1 MFYLV
6 IFIFLLLCSLGQYYS
21 RSKTE
26 IQLSNVF
33 FYTIIFMLIIVGG
46 FRFETGGDWPG
57 YKALYDQTDT
67 RAIEPLFKGVI
78 NLSKLIGNYQW
89 IFVFCEIIRFTTM
102 AIFLERNS
110 YYDKKYKILFILL
123 YYVMYWFYYDLVIIR
138 QSTAA
143 AIFSFGLLKEN
154 KIGFKKYCLYVL
166 LAIGFHFSSVILFF
180 AYPFFYKVSK
190 KTMGILSLVIVLL
203 YLAGLDVFST
213 LLTTILSFLPKS
225 NYLVYRLWAYT
236 QISALATARR
246 LTGQTLVY
254 LLIFFIMIYR
264 ELILKKDEKTL
275 FFNGTCTFILLFFG
289 FPSLS
294 TISTRIAS
302 NFSIFV
308 IFIIISIINSYRKT
322 IFIPIVLV
330 TLCFCFNK
338 GVFFEGPDK
347 VAYNPYQF
355 YWTHQ
360 IFNLP
365 SDGLERLNSTPNY
378 DKGK

>member
-1 MFYLV
+1 MFYLI
-6 IFIFLLLCSLGQYYS
+6 IFIFLLTCSICQYYS
-21 RSKTE
+21 RTKPE

-33 FYTIIFMLIIVGG
+33 FYIIIFMLIIIGG

-78 NLSKLIGNYQW
+78 FFAKVIGNYQW

-102 AIFLERNS
+102 AVFLERNS
-110 YYDKKYKILFILL
+110 FYDKKYKILFILL

-143 AIFSFGLLKEN
+143 AIFSFGLLNEKT
-154 KIGFKKYCLYVL
+154 ISFKKYSLYVL
-166 LAIGFHFSSVILFF
+166 LAIGFHFSSIILFF
-180 AYPFFYKVSK
+180 AYPFLYKVSK
-190 KTMGILSLVIVLL
+190 KTLGILSLIIVLF
-203 YLAGLDVFST
+203 YLVGLDFFST
-213 LLTTILSFLPKS
+213 LLVAILSFLPKS

-236 QISALATARR
+236 QISALATVRR

-254 LLIFFIMIYR
+254 LLIFFIMLYR
-264 ELILKKDEKTL
+264 ELILKKNEKTL
-275 FFNGTCTFILLFFG
+275 FFNGTCLFILFFFG

-294 TISTRIAS
+294 TISTRLSS

-322 IFIPIVLV
+322 IFIPVIIV

-338 GVFFEGPDK
+338 GVFFELPDK
-347 VAYNPYQF
+347 IAFNPYQF

-378 DKGK
+378 EKGK